1 MHVRPKVISRP
12 PSVYATLPVTVNGAQ
27 TVTTVNI
34 VTDSEEGKA
43 GLATPAHGRA
53 VSGAGGAGFGI
64 TVRASAFVRC
74 TDKYALSFR
83 HSCVHFIS
91 PSPILTSVQ
100 LGLVCN
106 VGVIPN
112 TNQCKSALNPFRKH
126 RPDQ

>member
-64 TVRASAFVRC
+64 TVHASALVRC
-74 TDKYALSFR
+74 TDKHGFQTLVRVYPNR
-83 HSCVHFIS
+83 CVHFIS
-91 PSPILTSVQ
+91 YSPILTSVQ
-100 LGLVCN
+100 VALVCN
-106 VGVIPN
+106 VGMKRATPN
-112 TNQCKSALNPFRKH
+112 TN
-126 RPDQ
+126 